1 MSEGEREAEVTK
13 RRAPHVV
20 ALVGGCEKVRVWVAL
35 LQLLAVQMPLNNLQR
50 VWEDDTV
57 SYRT

>member
-50 VWEDDTV
+50 VWEDGTV

>member
-20 ALVGGCEKVRVWVAL
+20 ALVGCEKVRVWVAL
-35 LQLLAVQMPLNNLQR
+35 LQLLAVQVPLNNLQ
-50 VWEDDTV
+50 
-57 SYRT
+57 